1 MKKYI
6 LSSLAVLSA
15 ATLFTAC
22 NDMLD
27 TDPRVT
33 ELTAAT
39 FPGKPADVEALNAAT
54 YSIMNTL
61 GGGDQSGIC
70 NNPFYWW
77 CMMSDDCYGS
87 GGLQDNVNKSLHHF
101 TTGSSNQY
109 EQDFILLYGGISRA
123 NNQIETIDNVAWT
136 EAQKAQRDQ
145 LLGEGFFMRGLYT
158 MWLTQLYGD
167 VPLITST
174 VIPEEMWVQVSA
186 EEFIYPQIISDFVSA
201 KNLMKPE
208 RANGSGHADKY
219 AAEAFIAR
227 AWMFWAGFYKKVG
240 ELANGDATIN
250 LVEQEGCN
258 GGTLSKN
265 DVVEGLKDIINN
277 GGYKLCA
284 DFRSLWQYSN
294 SLLYDE
300 SKAGGGI
307 VRVDDKYAKIDTTF
321 VDNKPVKF
329 DTIFVDKP
337 AANTIVIKDT
347 VRTGHVYKFILDMDR
362 NNCFD
367 MPGMGNGNTEEIFQ
381 IQFMNASK
389 WAIGGTYNNPR
400 MYSNY
405 LSCFWGLR
413 NGATNDNGR
422 RDKTYPFNQGWGQGT
437 PSCNIW
443 DDWTDAE
450 RRGNYTDIRKLG
462 TLIDLDNELEAYTYE
477 KDDNEESGYAC
488 KKYADVNLDAC
499 AADNDS
505 WWSKCEGYSSSSLD
519 NKQQGDHFEDFY
531 LMRYADVLLMM
542 TELTGDAK
550 YMNQV
555 QARAGVPQT
564 AYSLKAVQD
573 ERRWEFAME
582 GLRFNDLRRWSGIN
596 SGTNSLAA
604 QALQAQKGKQIVC
617 YGKPSSR
624 VPLEHMTS
632 AGWAKRYADTN
643 GFLPKPQ
650 AQMTLMNNKMQQ
662 NPGWDANTPAE
673 EWTYVVLY

>member
-6 LSSLAVLSA
+6 LSALVVSA
-15 ATLFTAC
+15 ATVFTAC

-33 ELTAAT
+33 QLSAAT

-61 GGGDQSGIC
+61 GGGDQSGIL

-77 CMMSDDCYGS
+77 SLMSDDCYGS
-87 GGLQDNVNKSLHHF
+87 GGLQDNVAKSLHHF
-101 TTGSSNQY
+101 TTASANQY

-136 EAQKAQRDQ
+136 DAQKTQRDQ
-145 LLGEGFFMRGLYT
+145 LLGEGYFMRGLYY
-158 MWLTQLYGD
+158 MWLSQLYGD
-167 VPLITST
+167 VPLLTST
-174 VIPEEMWVQVSA
+174 VITEDMWAEASA
-186 EEFIYPQIISDFVSA
+186 EEAIYPQIISDFVSA

-208 RANGSGHADKY
+208 RANGSGHADKF

-227 AWMFWAGFYKKVG
+227 AWMFWAGFYKGVKD
-240 ELANGDATIN
+240 LSTGDATIQ

-258 GGTLSKN
+258 GGTISKA
-265 DVVEGLKDIINN
+265 DVVNGLKDIVST
-277 GGYKLCA
+277 GGYKLCE

-294 SLLYDE
+294 SLLWDE
-300 SKAGGGI
+300 AHDGPDGGNLEGTHA
-307 VRVDDKYAKIDTTF
+307 YA
-321 VDNKPVKF
+321 
-329 DTIFVDKP
+329 
-337 AANTIVIKDT
+337 
-347 VRTGHVYKFILDMDR
+347 FIADMKR
-362 NNCFD
+362 ENCFD
-367 MPGMGNGNTEEIFQ
+367 QPGMGNGNTEEIFQ

-437 PSCNIW
+437 PSCNLW
-443 DDWTDAE
+443 DDWTEAE
-450 RRGNYTDIRKLG
+450 RAGGYSDMRKLS

-477 KDDNEESGYAC
+477 KDDNEESGYAV

-519 NKQQGDHFEDFY
+519 NKQQGDHFEDYY
-531 LMRYADVLLMM
+531 LMRYADVLLMLS
-542 TELTGDAK
+542 ELTGDVQ

-555 QARAGVPQT
+555 QARAGVPLT
-564 AYSLKAVQD
+564 TSYSLKALQD
-573 ERRWEFAME
+573 ERRWEFALE
-582 GLRFNDLRRWSGIN
+582 GLRFNDMRRWSGIN
-596 SGTNSLAA
+596 SGESSYAA
-604 QALQAQKGKQIVC
+604 TALQAQKGKQITC
-617 YGKPSSR
+617 YGKHNAKVS
-624 VPLEHMTS
+624 LEHMTCS
-632 AGWAKRYADTN
+632 WAKRYADTN

-650 AQMTLMNNKMQQ
+650 AQITLMNGMMKQ
-662 NPGWDANTPAE
+662 NPGWDENASAAE
-673 EWTYVVLY
+673 YTYKVLY

>member
-1 MKKYI
+1 M
-6 LSSLAVLSA
+6 
-15 ATLFTAC
+15 FTSC

-39 FPGKPADVEALNAAT
+39 FPGKPGDVEALNAAT

-77 CMMSDDCYGS
+77 CMMSDECYGS

-109 EQDFILLYGGISRA
+109 EQNFILLYGGISRA
-123 NNQIETIDNVAWT
+123 NNQIETIDNVEWT
-136 EAQKAQRDQ
+136 EAQKTQRNQ
-145 LLGEGFFMRGLYT
+145 LLGEAFFMRGLYT
-158 MWLTQLYGD
+158 MWLTQLFGD

-174 VIPEEMWVQVSA
+174 VITEDMWEEASA
-186 EEFIYPQIISDFVSA
+186 EDAIYPQIISDFVSA
-201 KNLMKPE
+201 KSLMKPE
-208 RANGSGHADKY
+208 RANGSGHADKF

-227 AWMFWAGFYKKVG
+227 AYMFWAGFYKKVS
-240 ELANGDATIN
+240 ELASGSAPAIE

-258 GGTLSKN
+258 GGSLSQA
-265 DVVEGLKDIINN
+265 DVVAGLRDIVSN
-277 GGYKLCA
+277 GGYELLP
-284 DFRSLWQYSN
+284 DYRSLWQYSN
-294 SLLYDE
+294 SLLWDE
-300 SKAGGGI
+300 AHDG
-307 VRVDDKYAKIDTTF
+307 V
-321 VDNKPVKF
+321 
-329 DTIFVDKP
+329 
-337 AANTIVIKDT
+337 
-347 VRTGHVYKFILDMDR
+347 GHAYEFIADMDR

-367 MPGMGNGNTEEIFQ
+367 MPGMGNGNKEELFQ

-413 NGATNDNGR
+413 NGATNDNGK

-437 PSCNIW
+437 PSCNLW

-450 RRGNYTDIRKLG
+450 RTGGYTDIRKLG
-462 TLIDLDNELEAYTYE
+462 SMIDLDNELEAYTYE

-531 LMRYADVLLMM
+531 LMRYADVLLML
-542 TELTGDAK
+542 TELTGEAQW
-550 YMNQV
+550 MNMV

-564 AYSLKAVQD
+564 PYSLKNVQN
-573 ERRWEFAME
+573 ERRWEFALE

-596 SGTNSLAA
+596 SGTSSMAA

-617 YGKPSSR
+617 YGQKANKVS
-624 VPLEHMTS
+624 LEHMTS

-650 AQMTLMNNKMQQ
+650 AQMTLMNGKMKQ
-662 NPGWDANTPAE
+662 NPGWDENTPAE
-673 EWTYVVLY
+673 EWTYKVIY